1 MAEPDRGGPVD
12 CILIKMEILIL
23 GGGRAEG
30 RKVGVSLSLLALS
43 LAGFVFIVF

>member
-23 GGGRAEG
+23 GGGQEG
-30 RKVGVSLSLLALS
+30 GSFTELISLISGWVCLYCLLT
-43 LAGFVFIVF
+43 